1 MITSLTI
8 HNYAL
13 INHIEVNLNEGLT
26 VLTGETGAGK
36 SILLDA
42 LSLVLGKRA
51 DLSSVNDTTKK
62 CYVEAHL
69 DVSDYNLI
77 SVFSKNN
84 LDYDSVTILRR
95 ELLPGGKSRA
105 FVNDSPVTLS
115 QLQAVSDYLID
126 IHNQHQTLSLFS
138 ENFQFQ
144 LLDTLSNNAS
154 VLAEF
159 SKTRNLYLTVSKEL
173 KSISQQKIEAEKE
186 QDYNLFLLN
195 ELQSLPLSKI
205 NQQELEEQLDTLSNA
220 ELIQQS
226 LGQVI
231 QILSQESLGSIET
244 LKEAIR
250 TLGKIKSFSKKYEEL
265 YNRLQSSFIEIED
278 IFRETFSEIEQVE
291 MNPEALE
298 TINQQ
303 LQELYRLQQKH
314 SVASIEEL
322 IEVQTQ
328 LNEKINRVESFENRI
343 ITLTNEKNRL
353 QQEAVNLAK
362 NISENRKKAIP
373 KFKNQVIEILK
384 QIGLPDARFD
394 FKITATEEF
403 KPNGMDSLQLLF
415 TANKGIPFQELK
427 KVASGGELSRI
438 MLAIKAVLVKYK
450 KLPTLILDEID
461 TGVSGEIANKMGD
474 VMKNMSKNMQLL
486 VITHLPQIAA
496 KGNHHIKIFKKVK
509 DNTTQTHLKTLNK
522 EERILEIAEM
532 IGGKT
537 QTQTA
542 ITHAKELLN

>member
-13 INHIEVNLNEGLT
+13 INHIEVNLNKGLT

-69 DVSDYNLI
+69 DVSNYNLI
-77 SVFSKNN
+77 SVFNKNN
-84 LDYDSVTILRR
+84 LDYDSVTIIRR

-115 QLQAVSDYLID
+115 QLQAVSNYLID

-144 LLDTLSNNAS
+144 LLDTLANNAS

-173 KSISQQKIEAEKE
+173 QSISQQKIEAEKE

-205 NQQELEEQLDTLSNA
+205 NQQDLEEQLDTLSNA

-231 QILSQESLGSIET
+231 QIFSQESIGSIET
-244 LKEAIR
+244 LKEAIQ

-278 IFRETFSEIEQVE
+278 IFNETFSEVEQVE

-322 IEVQTQ
+322 VEVQSQ
-328 LNEKINRVESFENRI
+328 LNEKITKVESFENRI

-384 QIGLPDARFD
+384 QIGLPDAQFD

-403 KPNGMDSLQLLF
+403 KTNGMDSLQLFF
-415 TANKGIPFQELK
+415 TANKGMPFQELK

-474 VMKNMSKNMQLL
+474 VMKNMSNNMQLL

-496 KGNHHIKIFKKVK
+496 KGNHHIKIFKKVEG
-509 DNTTQTHLKTLNK
+509 NTTQTQLKTLNK
-522 EERILEIAEM
+522 EERIQEIAEM
-532 IGGKT
+532 IGGKN

>member
-13 INHIEVNLNEGLT
+13 INHIEVNLNKGLT

-51 DLSSVNDTTKK
+51 DLSSVNDTSKK

-69 DVSDYNLI
+69 DVSNYNII
-77 SVFSKNN
+77 SVFNKNN

-115 QLQAVSDYLID
+115 QLQAVSNYLID

-144 LLDTLSNNAS
+144 LLDTLADNAS

-173 KSISQQKIEAEKE
+173 QSISQQKIEAEKE

-205 NQQELEEQLDTLSNA
+205 NQQDLEEQLDTLSNV

-231 QILSQESLGSIET
+231 QIFSQESIGSIET
-244 LKEAIR
+244 LKEAIQ

-278 IFRETFSEIEQVE
+278 IFNEIFCEVEQVE
-291 MNPEALE
+291 MDPEALE
-298 TINQQ
+298 AINRQ
-303 LQELYRLQQKH
+303 LKELYRLQQKH
-314 SVASIEEL
+314 SVASVEEL
-322 IEVQTQ
+322 VEVQSQ
-328 LNEKINRVESFENRI
+328 LSEKITKVESFENRI

-384 QIGLPDARFD
+384 QIGLPDAQFD

-403 KPNGMDSLQLLF
+403 KTNGMDSLQLFF
-415 TANKGIPFQELK
+415 TANKGMPFQELK
-427 KVASGGELSRI
+427 KIASGGELSRI

-474 VMKNMSKNMQLL
+474 IMKSMSKNMQLL

-496 KGNHHIKIFKKVK
+496 KGSHHIKIFKKVE
-509 DNTTQTHLKTLNK
+509 DNITQTHLKTLSK